1 MMKRILLGVSLLL
14 LTSTVHAQINVDA
27 SELDSQVH
35 VIGWFSK
42 TDTLEY
48 RLSEVVGEIVNGD
61 TTIIDGSGGDFRI

>member
-1 MMKRILLGVSLLL
+1 MIRFLCTLSMLL

-27 SELDSQVH
+27 SEADSLVR

-48 RLSEVVGEIVNGD
+48 QFSQVVGEIVNGD
-61 TTIIDGSGGDFRI
+61 TTIIDGSGG